1 MKKFLS
7 LLVSCGLVLGLSWP
21 TSAMEN
27 GNSALGDDRII
38 STRTHGSSAFL
49 FDDRIV
55 FTNAHAL
62 YKQGGEP
69 WPLDSF
75 SVSPPGTMTGSRV
88 GAAKVIKTFV
98 APGYRDWNPRVDW
111 ARPNDFAI
119 LILDRPIANV
129 TRATVATE
137 TQLNEFR
144 AQGALVETG
153 GYGYQ
158 SVEDRGSENRGPRI
172 VEPKK
177 ASLRMASGDYLANAV
192 AGHIAGRWYDK
203 NRVEYPAILGYHL
216 IAPYEG
222 PGTCDGDSGSGFYI
236 RDGKNVTYLG
246 TIGSHLGITNCGAD
260 EPIPGYTPLI
270 GITPAFPFLDL
281 IAQAETWVSQNP
293 VSASTPMQKTLSSFG
308 SGVSLSG
315 TQKTQI
321 REFVAMAGSSNKFI
335 CTGIRYKSQP
345 MSENIRVRARAKAAC
360 DYAKSLNG
368 NLSTWYQSKVTTAK
382 SYSGRVLLNLKN

>member
-1 MKKFLS
+1 MKKLLS
-7 LLVSCGLVLGLSWP
+7 LLAISTLLFAISSP
-21 TSAMEN
+21 APAMEN

-62 YKQGGEP
+62 YQRDGTP

-75 SVSPPGTMTGSRV
+75 SVSPPGTKTGSRV

-98 APGYRDWNPRVDW
+98 AQGYRDWNPRVDW

-129 TRATVATE
+129 ARATVATE
-137 TQLNEFR
+137 IELNELR
-144 AQGALVETG
+144 AQGAMVETG

-158 SVEDRGSENRGPRI
+158 SVEDRGSENRGTRI

-177 ASLRMASGDYLANAV
+177 AKFPMASGDYLAAAV

-203 NRVEYPAILGYHL
+203 NRVEYPKILGYHL

-236 RDGKNVTYLG
+236 RDGNNVTYLG

-281 IAQAETWVSQNP
+281 IAQAESWVSQNP
-293 VSASTPMQKTLSSFG
+293 VAPPRQTQKTLPSFG
-308 SGVSLSG
+308 SGTSLSES
-315 TQKTQI
+315 QKAQI
-321 REFVAMAGSSNKFI
+321 REFVQGAGSTSKFI
-335 CTGIRYKSQP
+335 CTGIRYKTQP

-360 DYAKSLNG
+360 DYAKSLNN
-368 NLSTWYQSKVTTAK
+368 NLSTWYQSKVTNAR
-382 SYSGRVLLNLKN
+382 SYSGKVLLTLKN